1 MLRVWIGV
9 LIALGAA
16 LAACSGPADA
26 PDLRVAVATNFLPAM
41 APLTAK
47 FEADTGYELQI
58 VSGST
63 GALYTH
69 ITQGAPFDVFLAADQ
84 ARPEKLEADG
94 RAVQGSQ
101 VTYALGQL
109 VLWSRTEMTLNA
121 QTLQQAS
128 IRNLAIA
135 NPELAPYGRAAR
147 EVLMSEGVYEKLR
160 EKLVFG
166 ENIGQTFALV
176 ETGNAEFGFVA
187 KAQLV
192 LLSGAKQ
199 GSYWMPPTSTYTA
212 IRQDAVLLTR
222 AGDNPAAKAF
232 LDFLTSEDARQIIA
246 PLGFDLP

>member
-16 LAACSGPADA
+16 LTACSGPADA
-26 PDLRVAVATNFLPAM
+26 PDLRVAVAANFLPAM

-47 FEADTGYELQI
+47 FEADTGYDLQA

-63 GALYTH
+63 GALYTQ

-109 VLWSRTEMTLNA
+109 VLWSRTETTLNA
-121 QTLQQAS
+121 QTLHQAS

-192 LLSGAKQ
+192 LLSVAREE
-199 GSYWMPPTSTYTA
+199 SYWMPPTSSYTA
-212 IRQDAVLLTR
+212 IRQDAVLLTL

-232 LDFLTSEDARQIIA
+232 MDFLTSEDARRIIA
-246 PLGFDLP
+246 QVGFSLP